1 MELYVEICVTWQ
13 GRCFITEVAL
23 FFFVFVFLQGDMDKR
38 SSIDQFNSEYI
49 KYCCLVK
56 AVPVSEV

>member
-13 GRCFITEVAL
+13 GRCFIIEVAL
-23 FFFVFVFLQGDMDKR
+23 FFLQGDMDKR
-38 SSIDQFNSEYI
+38 SSIDQSNSEYI